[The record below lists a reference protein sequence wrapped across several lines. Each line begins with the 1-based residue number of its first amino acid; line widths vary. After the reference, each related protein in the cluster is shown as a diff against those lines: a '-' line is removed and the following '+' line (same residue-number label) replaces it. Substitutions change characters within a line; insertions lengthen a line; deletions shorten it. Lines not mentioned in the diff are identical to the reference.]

1 MLPLRVGVNLCW
13 LVPGVVGGSEYLL
26 VDWLRAVAEHQADRR
41 RPRPALPVAITVFG
55 SGDLRDAHPF
65 LAEAF
70 RFVVA
75 PVGGRAK
82 PLRVGVEA
90 SWLPLQQRRLGL
102 SVLHHAGGVVPPV
115 HTGRIVLTV
124 HDIQPL
130 DLPEHF
136 SAVKRRYLAALL
148 PPSVRSAEL
157 IVTTSAFVV
166 DRLVERL
173 GAERDRCR
181 VVAPVLHRRSAPDA
195 ARVAEVRSRLG
206 LPEHYVLYPAIAYP
220 HKNHRVLLDALALLH
235 RRGGPAGALH
245 LVLTGAP
252 GPLDAELDAAA
263 RAAGIAAAVH
273 RLGRLARTEFE
284 AVVAGADA
292 LAFPSTYEGFGL
304 GAFDALA
311 AGAPTVAADIPPLRE
326 VLGPDA
332 RLLDPHDPP
341 AWADALERVATS
353 DAHRREL
360 ASASVARA
368 GCFDAA
374 RSAQALLDAYRDAH
388 LGRPQPSRRSPR
400 PLGDRSQRP

>member
-1 MLPLRVGVNLCW
+1 M
-13 LVPGVVGGSEYLL
+13 
-26 VDWLRAVAEHQADRR
+26 
-41 RPRPALPVAITVFG
+41 
-55 SGDLRDAHPF
+55 
-65 LAEAF
+65 
-70 RFVVA
+70 
-75 PVGGRAK
+75 
-82 PLRVGVEA
+82 
-90 SWLPLQQRRLGL
+90 
-102 SVLHHAGGVVPPV
+102 LHHAGGVVPPV

-157 IVTTSAFVV
+157 IVTTSVRGRPA
-166 DRLVERL
+166 
-173 GAERDRCR
+173 
-181 VVAPVLHRRSAPDA
+181 RRA
-195 ARVAEVRSRLG
+195 ARRRARPLPGGRPGTAPPQCARRRPGGRGAQPVGAARALRAVPGHRL
-206 LPEHYVLYPAIAYP
+206 P

-263 RAAGIAAAVH
+263 RAAGIATAVH

-388 LGRPQPSRRSPR
+388 LGRPQPGRRNRR